1 MGIIDKLDNFH
12 LLRRKKA
19 LSGKVGLGPNLNVS
33 KTKGCMPSS
42 EKMKEMYTSSV
53 THLKSK

>member
-1 MGIIDKLDNFH
+1 MGIIDKVDNFH

-19 LSGKVGLGPNLNVS
+19 LSGKASLNNGVNTS
-33 KTKGCMPSS
+33 KSKGCMPSS
-42 EKMKEMYTSSV
+42 EKMKEMYTATV

>member
-1 MGIIDKLDNFH
+1 MGIIDKVDNFH

-19 LSGKVGLGPNLNVS
+19 LSDRVCLNNGVSISKS
-33 KTKGCMPSS
+33 KTCMPSS
-42 EKMKEMYTSSV
+42 EKMKEMYTATV